1 MECEWIYYEAVQKEV
16 GGREEKS
23 TRVGEQKRREK
34 VVGRQSGD
42 REIIPVAEVG
52 KFLVKL
58 LF

>member
-23 TRVGEQKRREK
+23 ARVGEQKRREK
-34 VVGRQSGD
+34 VVGRQSDD

-52 KFLVKL
+52 EP
-58 LF
+58 